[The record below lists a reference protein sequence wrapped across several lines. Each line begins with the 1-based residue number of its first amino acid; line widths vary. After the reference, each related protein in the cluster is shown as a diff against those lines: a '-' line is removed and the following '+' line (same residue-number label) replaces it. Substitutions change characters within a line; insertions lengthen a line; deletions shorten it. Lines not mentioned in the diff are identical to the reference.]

1 MLMFSYGNI
10 GIVAFLEINPYV
22 NFVLSM
28 QPSLNII
35 LKLNLVKKEVSRSSQ
50 PGPADLQVSF
60 SVSSEKFPL

>member
-1 MLMFSYGNI
+1 
-10 GIVAFLEINPYV
+10 
-22 NFVLSM
+22 VLSM